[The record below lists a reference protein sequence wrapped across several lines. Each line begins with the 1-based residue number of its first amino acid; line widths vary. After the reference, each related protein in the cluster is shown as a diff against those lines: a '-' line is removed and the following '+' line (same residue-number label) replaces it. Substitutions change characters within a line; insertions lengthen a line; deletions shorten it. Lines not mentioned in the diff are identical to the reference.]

1 MGYKTTFLITIWSN
15 IHKWGIA
22 DVCAWRDASHF
33 PNPLD
38 TSALPYYIH
47 PARYYASDASQ
58 LLMLKG
64 KQEPL
69 LPFPPSL
76 QEKKTKQPKQTP
88 PSSFLFHN
96 NNTAANCAMLHSG
109 WKCLPDPCVQLVS
122 SQEHEIWLF
131 LPLSSLV
138 QPQVL
143 LSLLHFSDRLFFSPW
158 RLAWTFQ
165 SPCSEVPRRG
175 RCAASGS
182 GEQHQPAIGFHVASG
197 PLDVS
202 TGLLGRGGDPC
213 KGVEVEE
220 LHERVVWLNIILFW
234 LCRHPAPSYRMRRQT
249 PEKSRS
255 ATLTRGKPA
264 LSTHGL
270 VEY

>member
-22 DVCAWRDASHF
+22 DVCTWRDASHF

-38 TSALPYYIH
+38 TSVLPYCIH
-47 PARYYASDASQ
+47 PAWYYASDASQ

-64 KQEPL
+64 KQATL

-76 QEKKTKQPKQTP
+76 HKKK
-88 PSSFLFHN
+88 PSNNPRKLPLSPSASLFHN
-96 NNTAANCAMLHSG
+96 NNAAANCAMFNSG

-143 LSLLHFSDRLFFSPW
+143 LSLLHFSDRLFFFPLKISLNLPESLQ
-158 RLAWTFQ
+158 RGALLCPA
-165 SPCSEVPRRG
+165 EV
-175 RCAASGS
+175 CC
-182 GEQHQPAIGFHVASG
+182 
-197 PLDVS
+197 PL
-202 TGLLGRGGDPC
+202 
-213 KGVEVEE
+213 
-220 LHERVVWLNIILFW
+220 
-234 LCRHPAPSYRMRRQT
+234 
-249 PEKSRS
+249 
-255 ATLTRGKPA
+255 
-264 LSTHGL
+264 
-270 VEY
+270 